1 MKNYNFD
8 NMPYVFFG
16 KTACVRTRKLKDLYE
31 NFIEE
36 VGENDV
42 FFGDAQSLFYDF
54 LEALRNVKLPKW
66 RESLLNKKY
75 ILIDGFHYFEEKKS
89 ALDELT
95 YIFKHTK
102 AIMILTLN
110 KPVTQCDFGEEMQY
124 ILNAGTH
131 KVIDNET
138 CDCVNFCDIQK
149 HWRETNYMPSA
160 AEVAWLIKQDKSL
173 SLEEKHKAW
182 TEIITTMPDCAFDC
196 SDVYEEANIESVHN
210 FISAYIEL
218 EKRLTEQFFK
228 KESNAVYTYKFWS
241 NEEKNWCGENGA
253 LYADFDEAKA
263 EFMDDADLDLTFAQF
278 SKRYIGAE
286 DKRIHILMRPDG
298 AILSV
303 AEDRFICDEQEH
315 NLFYDVFF
323 GMELA
328 FKNKTEDDE

>member
-1 MKNYNFD
+1 MKDYNFD
-8 NMPYVFFG
+8 NSPYVLFG
-16 KTACVRTRKLKDLYE
+16 KTEYARTGTLKDLYE
-31 NFIEE
+31 DFIEK

-54 LEALRNVKLPKW
+54 LEALRNAKLPQW
-66 RESLLNKKY
+66 RDSLLNKKY

-89 ALDELT
+89 ALEELT
-95 YIFKHTK
+95 YIFKRTK
-102 AIMILTLN
+102 AIVILTIN
-110 KPVTQCDFGEEMQY
+110 KPIAKCNLGEEMQY
-124 ILNAGTH
+124 ILNAGTP
-131 KVIDNET
+131 NEISNEPY
-138 CDCVNFCDIQK
+138 DCVIFCDIKKQWK
-149 HWRETNYMPSA
+149 ETNYTPSA
-160 AEVAWLIKQDKSL
+160 AEVAWFIKQDKSL
-173 SLEEKHKAW
+173 TLEEKHKAW

-196 SDVYEEANIESVHN
+196 SDIYEEATIDSVHN

-263 EFMDDADLDLTFAQF
+263 EFIDDADLEPTFAQF
-278 SKRYIGAE
+278 SKRYFGAE
-286 DKRIHILMRPDG
+286 DKRIYIRMRPDG
-298 AILSV
+298 AILSI

-315 NLFYDVFF
+315 KIFYDVFF

-328 FKNKTEDDE
+328 FKNKTEDEK